1 MKKQSLFLTLLGILM
16 VQLVFAQQKTITGNI
31 TDESGLPLPGASIII
46 ENTTRRVATDFDG
59 KYSITASEGDVLVF
73 SFVGFISQRITVGA
87 SDVINVNFQ
96 DDSSELQEVIVTAY
110 GTQKRESIAGAVS
123 VIKSDQI
130 ENATFS
136 NPVKSLEGLVS
147 GLRVIQANGQ
157 PGSDPIIRIRG
168 FGSINADNSPL
179 IVLDGVPYSGS
190 LSSINP
196 QDIESTSVLK
206 DASWTKLREISLK
219 YSLPDSFLNQ
229 IGLKSSEI
237 GISGRNLLLISNF
250 DGVDPEVNLTGASKG
265 RGLDYFSNPGTKS
278 FIVNLKLNF

>member
-46 ENTTRRVATDFDG
+46 ENTTRGVATDFDG

-130 ENATFS
+130 ENATWYDVFYTNKDNELTEIPDFS
-136 NPVKSLEGLVS
+136 THWFEELES
-147 GLRVIQANGQ
+147 
-157 PGSDPIIRIRG
+157 RI
-168 FGSINADNSPL
+168 P
-179 IVLDGVPYSGS
+179 
-190 LSSINP
+190 
-196 QDIESTSVLK
+196 
-206 DASWTKLREISLK
+206 K
-219 YSLPDSFLNQ
+219 YEVNE
-229 IGLKSSEI
+229 KSSNSETPVSKGWFLFGHNAVGITFEI
-237 GISGRNLLLISNF
+237 GDETPKDRIEIIGKEAAKAMMNIL
-250 DGVDPEVNLTGASKG
+250 SKQ
-265 RGLDYFSNPGTKS
+265 
-278 FIVNLKLNF
+278 